1 MTLSRAWRE
10 GAQTACDTRPPA
22 TTVHWAAPDLGTRT
36 AREAG
41 RATCPMRV
49 RGGPGWRQHSGLPT
63 RSHVGARTC
72 PCLGP
77 SALDAASPS
86 ARQGPAPPDSTGPG
100 MTRSLTQHRP
110 AGHIVLCSGACRP
123 SAHQADAAGAPTCRQ
138 ARLVTCRRQKTQPGA
153 RVASRQNHRRR
164 ASWAPGILSAQ
175 CRPERTGRGKH
186 GRPGRSRWAAAPR
199 LDLGLTGAPVLTL
212 ESVAV
217 RHGSRGSSGGKG
229 QRDTV
234 QQPPAVPPPPARP
247 PPAPCAEERTTGPR
261 ACLPAHALQSCRHTR
276 WEDSFLPFCK

>member
-1 MTLSRAWRE
+1 MTPSHLPRPRTGWPPTW
-10 GAQTACDTRPPA
+10 GHAQPGRPAGPPVRCACEAAQAGGGTRDCRPAATWAHGLARVSGPERWARRPPLHGRA
-22 TTVHWAAPDLGTRT
+22 RPPRT
-36 AREAG
+36 A
-41 RATCPMRV
+41 
-49 RGGPGWRQHSGLPT
+49 
-63 RSHVGARTC
+63 
-72 PCLGP
+72 
-77 SALDAASPS
+77 
-86 ARQGPAPPDSTGPG
+86 PG

-110 AGHIVLCSGACRP
+110 AGHIVLCSGARRP
-123 SAHQADAAGAPTCRQ
+123 PAHRADAAGAPTCRQ

-175 CRPERTGRGKH
+175 CRPERTRRGKH

-199 LDLGLTGAPVLTL
+199 LNLGPTGAPVLTL

-234 QQPPAVPPPPARP
+234 QQPPAVPLPPARP